1 MKKTAFCGLM
11 LALALIAG
19 YIESLIP
26 VPIPVPGI
34 KLGAAN
40 SIIVILLYSTD
51 IKSVWL
57 VSISRVLLSGFLF
70 GSMASILYSLSGA
83 VLSLFIMMVLK
94 KKDCFTM
101 TGVSVAGGVSHNI
114 GQLIMAF
121 LVLESE
127 AVWYYL
133 PVLMISGCITGSVIG
148 ILAKEIQ
155 RRIPDSMYLQGC
167 NNDINA

>member
-19 YIESLIP
+19 YVESLIP
-26 VPIPVPGI
+26 VPIPIPGI
-34 KLGAAN
+34 KLGVAN
-40 SIIVILLYSTD
+40 SIVLILIYMTD
-51 IKSVWL
+51 VKTAWL
-57 VSISRVLLSGFLF
+57 VSVSRVVLSGFLF

-83 VLSLFIMMVLK
+83 VLSLIMMSVIK

-101 TGVSVAGGVSHNI
+101 TGVSVVGGISHNV

-133 PVLMISGCITGSVIG
+133 PVLLISGVVTGSVIG
-148 ILAKEIQ
+148 ILGKEVY
-155 RRIPDSMYLQGC
+155 RRVPKTAVL
-167 NNDINA
+167 